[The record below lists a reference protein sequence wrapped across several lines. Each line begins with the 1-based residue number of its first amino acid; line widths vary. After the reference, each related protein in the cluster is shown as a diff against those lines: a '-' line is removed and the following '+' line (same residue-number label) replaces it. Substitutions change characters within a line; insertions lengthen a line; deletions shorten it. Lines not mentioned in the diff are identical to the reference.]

1 MSEGSLLNDPALRR
15 GIPLM
20 RARAALVAPSLWRPA
35 LVAETMRAEVCPSS
49 IPSDKSAYEVLAHG
63 LKISVRGFWA
73 PWENDEQRTAYYRA
87 ETDRQATFYAVSVGL
102 GERLISGKLHS
113 FARVGSVM
121 GEWAEVPA
129 AAWSLLRVPFS
140 PDFRHWHQGHVVGA
154 NLDLWDVRLIEP
166 AGISLA
172 QARFAYGP
180 AKAASVVLRAV
191 AFGAEPV
198 QAPPK
203 PGSLDEKMLKRS
215 MNNPNL
221 NAPTAVEADELAT
234 AWKDLDAALFG
245 ALKSGVLVADEAASD
260 GTRRLITMDEWREKV
275 VDWDACEGI
284 RVFVAEGQAEQQAP
298 ADALPVA
305 KKRGG
310 GPRPKYNWAQANAV
324 VLSDLENYG
333 SPENGDG
340 RQADLERLVLRTFP
354 PDSQPSESLV
364 REKVVEIIDGFRLMR
379 QSQ

>member
-1 MSEGSLLNDPALRR
+1 MSDGSLLNDPALRR

-20 RARAALVAPSLWRPA
+20 RARTVLVAPALWQPA
-35 LVAETMRAEVCPSS
+35 LKASAARASASYPDEIPGDGWRYKVLTPPSRTMP
-49 IPSDKSAYEVLAHG
+49 PD
-63 LKISVRGFWA
+63 FWA
-73 PWENDEQRTAYYRA
+73 TWEQQQTNDYYRA
-87 ETDRQATFYAVSVGL
+87 EAARQTTFSAVSLDL
-102 GERLISGKLHS
+102 GKRLARGKLHS
-113 FARVGSVM
+113 FGRVGSVM

-129 AAWSLLRVPFS
+129 AAWSMLRVPFS
-140 PDFRHWHQGHVVGA
+140 PDFQHWHQGHVVGA

-245 ALKSGVLVADEAASD
+245 ALKSGVLVAHEAASD

-379 QSQ
+379 QGQ